1 MLDPGTSL
9 AITALAIET
18 AKGLLAYYELWSNAD
33 HNVENIQK
41 SILWLANLFTQL
53 EITLQRQNLHED
65 VASVIRLTVKGC
77 EGNISKLQAILDKIR
92 NDGSP
97 KELHAKFK
105 TAKRKILY
113 MFHSK
118 TIKGLMEVL
127 HDLKDD
133 LKLAINLLD
142 LWAFV
147 VPKYSLVNL
156 LLATHLRKV
165 WMSFKAYRSN

>member
-9 AITALAIET
+9 AITSLAIET
-18 AKGLLAYYELWSNAD
+18 AKGLLAYYELWSHAD
-33 HNVENIQK
+33 RDIKDIQK

-53 EITLQRQNLHED
+53 EITLQRENLQEE
-65 VASVIRLTVKGC
+65 VALLIRLTVKGC
-77 EGNISKLQAILDKIR
+77 EGNISKLQTILGKIS

-97 KELHAKFK
+97 KELHANFK
-105 TAKRKILY
+105 NTKLKVLY
-113 MFHSK
+113 MFQSK
-118 TIKGLMEVL
+118 AIKKLMEVL

-142 LWAFV
+142 LWVFV

-156 LLATHLRKV
+156 SLATRLRRV
-165 WMSFKAYRSN
+165 